1 MRKAPGKGPPFPAPF
16 CVRRTGRMRIREPVY
31 PHGGPDTDD
40 GRKMTDCRKSLTN
53 SLTSYIMD
61 PSEVIGMVFRLLIDR
76 NCVEEVTATVH
87 ERTAL
92 INEIERLVLQDSITD
107 RIPGYEDDTIVMIP
121 VSGIECFYVEKDKT
135 YAHCADKRRYLIK
148 KRLYELDGL
157 LPDHFERINKSAIA
171 NWTQV
176 AALKA
181 ELSGAVN
188 IVFKSGYVECISRRC
203 FSELRRRYGL

>member
-1 MRKAPGKGPPFPAPF
+1 MRKAPGKGHPFPAPF
-16 CVRRTGRMRIREPVY
+16 SVRRTGRMRIREPVY

-87 ERTAL
+87 EQTAL

-121 VSGIECFYVEKDKT
+121 VSGIECFMS
-135 YAHCADKRRYLIK
+135 KRIRPTRIVRTRGGISS
-148 KRLYELDGL
+148 KRDCMSLMDCC
-157 LPDHFERINKSAIA
+157 RII
-171 NWTQV
+171 
-176 AALKA
+176 
-181 ELSGAVN
+181 
-188 IVFKSGYVECISRRC
+188 
-203 FSELRRRYGL
+203 LRGSTNRP